1 LHYEIHMNLLGG
13 RGIMLWFKEMY
24 LVIRLT
30 RDRLVMANFDCQLDW
45 IKKHLVKYTARC
57 IYDGISRKN

>member
-1 LHYEIHMNLLGG
+1 
-13 RGIMLWFKEMY
+13 MLWFKEMY

-45 IKKHLVKYTARC
+45 IKKHLVKYTARG